1 MPRFSAN
8 LGFLWPDL
16 SLPEAIRAA
25 HAAGFDAVE
34 CHWPFE
40 TAIEEVQ
47 AALADT
53 GLKMLG
59 LNTRRGDISAGDN
72 GLAAQPGRE
81 PEARAA
87 IDEAIA
93 YAAQIDC
100 AAVHVMAGFGRSAEH
115 RAAFLDNLSYAC
127 ARARPHNIT
136 ILIEPLNRHDAPD
149 YFLHTTDQAAA
160 IIREVAADNLGLM
173 FDCYHVGRS
182 EGDVITRARALQNQI
197 GHIQFAGVPARGVPD
212 QGELNYA
219 AIFAALDGMGW
230 HRPLG
235 AEYKPGA
242 ARTQDTLGWMK
253 TLAG

>member
-1 MPRFSAN
+1 MIQVCGWAHHDSN
-8 LGFLWPDL
+8 SHSDL
-16 SLPEAIRAA
+16 S
-25 HAAGFDAVE
+25 H
-34 CHWPFE
+34 
-40 TAIEEVQ
+40 
-47 AALADT
+47 
-53 GLKMLG
+53 
-59 LNTRRGDISAGDN
+59 
-72 GLAAQPGRE
+72 
-81 PEARAA
+81 
-87 IDEAIA
+87 
-93 YAAQIDC
+93 
-100 AAVHVMAGFGRSAEH
+100 
-115 RAAFLDNLSYAC
+115 AC

-160 IIREVAADNLGLM
+160 IIREVAADNLALM

-219 AIFAALDGMGW
+219 EIFAALDGMGW

-253 TLAG
+253 TLTG